1 MKRITA
7 AAIRTTTRLAL
18 GLSLVLALLAPLGYL
33 TMAYERQRS
42 VIETEAEAAASALAQ
57 LISAN
62 PEFWRFEMPR
72 LESVLSRRPLDG
84 HREIR
89 RIVGLDNAVLA
100 ERTDALDRPFV
111 TRSSPLYD
119 SGKVVA
125 RIEVSRSL
133 RPILLRTLGLALLGL
148 GFGAGAFIL
157 LWTFPLRALQG
168 TLRSLQESE
177 AKFRA
182 IAETAAD
189 GVIVMDGE
197 GRVAYW
203 NHAAEQMFRHSVHEV
218 MGEDLHRLISPPSYH
233 EQFRRGFALFAR
245 TGQGPAIGNTLEFTA
260 RRKDGSEFPIEI
272 STSAFEMDGSWNA
285 VGIIRD
291 ISERKKTEQELA
303 KLEKIASLG
312 VLAGGIA
319 HDFNNLLTVILGNVS
334 LALLDADPSDKSSER
349 LREAEAAVLRARSL
363 TLQLLT
369 FARGGAPVK
378 KTSSIRK
385 IVVESCNFA
394 ASGAN
399 VKCSFSFNEDLKP
412 ASVDA
417 GQIGQVVHNIVIN
430 AVQAMPSGGS
440 ILVSGENVT
449 VGPEGPLPLLPGLY
463 VRISVQDHGTGI
475 SREILPK
482 IFDPYFTTKKKGS
495 GLGLATSYSII
506 KRHGGHI
513 EVESEPGAGTTFR
526 IYLPASGGEPQSVPA
541 QPEGVP
547 TGKGRILVMDDEDDV
562 RRVVGEMLR
571 KLGYEPDFAREGAE
585 AVMLYQH
592 SVETGLPFA
601 AVIMDLTIPG
611 GMGGQETI
619 KKLIEIDPGARVIV
633 ASGYST
639 DPVMADFESYGFL
652 GVLSKPFTAE
662 MLATVLQECLE

>member
-7 AAIRTTTRLAL
+7 AAIRTTTRLAM
-18 GLSLVLALLAPLGYL
+18 GLSLILALLAPTGYL
-33 TMAYERQRS
+33 TMAYERQRA
-42 VIETEAEAAASALAQ
+42 VLETEAEAAASALAQ

-62 PEFWRFEMPR
+62 PEYWRYEMPR
-72 LESVLSRRPLDG
+72 LEGFLSRRPQDG
-84 HREIR
+84 HSEIR

-125 RIEVSRSL
+125 RIEISRSL
-133 RPILLRTLGLALLGL
+133 RPVLLRTLGLALLGL
-148 GFGAGAFIL
+148 VFGAFAFIL
-157 LWTFPLRALQG
+157 LWAFPLRALQG
-168 TLRSLQESE
+168 TLKSLQESE

-189 GVIVMDGE
+189 GVIVMDGG

-203 NHAAEQMFRHSVHEV
+203 NHAAEKMFRHSAQEV
-218 MGEDLHRLISPPSYH
+218 MGGDFHRLISPPSYH
-233 EQFRRGFALFAR
+233 EQFRRGFALFTR

-394 ASGAN
+394 VSGAN
-399 VKCSFSFNEDLKP
+399 VKCSFSFGEDLKP
-412 ASVDA
+412 AAVDA
-417 GQIGQVVHNIVIN
+417 GQVGQVVHNIVIN
-430 AVQAMPSGGS
+430 AVQAMPGGGG
-440 ILVSGENVT
+440 ILVSGENVA
-449 VGPEGPLPLLPGLY
+449 VGPGGSLPLVPGPY

-475 SREILPK
+475 PREILPK

-506 KRHGGHI
+506 KQHGGHI
-513 EVESEPGAGTTFR
+513 EVETEPGAGTTFR
-526 IYLPASGGEPQSVPA
+526 IYLPASSEELQPGPVQPGGAPS
-541 QPEGVP
+541 
-547 TGKGRILVMDDEDDV
+547 GKGRILVMDDEEDV
-562 RRVVGEMLR
+562 RRVVGEMLL

-585 AVMLYQH
+585 AI
-592 SVETGLPFA
+592 SIST
-601 AVIMDLTIPG
+601 
-611 GMGGQETI
+611 
-619 KKLIEIDPGARVIV
+619 ARKQ
-633 ASGYST
+633 ACPLLRSSWT
-639 DPVMADFESYGFL
+639 
-652 GVLSKPFTAE
+652 
-662 MLATVLQECLE
+662 